1 MTQENFDNPELKD
14 VFDDLI
20 SQDKFD
26 ILSCDEPYAPPNL
39 SFKEIC
45 TYPFIGSYLR
55 KDLYPEVFEEMK
67 DAE

>member
-1 MTQENFDNPELKD
+1 VTQENFDNPELKD

-45 TYPFIGSYLR
+45 TYPFLGNDCKNRFFR
-55 KDLYPEVFEEMK
+55 KNPSE
-67 DAE
+67 

>member
-1 MTQENFDNPELKD
+1 MAQEIFDNPELKD

-26 ILSCDEPYAPPNL
+26 ILSCNENYSPPIL

-45 TYPFIGSYLR
+45 TYTFLGKTIAKIDSEGFIPKNDY
-55 KDLYPEVFEEMK
+55 Y
-67 DAE
+67 

>member
-45 TYPFIGSYLR
+45 TYTFLGKRLQ
-55 KDLYPEVFEEMK
+55 K
-67 DAE
+67 